1 MAHRI
6 LDSIE
11 SPDDLKLLTNEELS
25 ILAHEIREEIGAG
38 HFKKRW
44 PCCIESWRR

>member
-11 SPDDLKLLTNEELS
+11 SPDNLKLLTNEELS
-25 ILAHEIREEIGAG
+25 ILAHEILMTSFCSMLVIS
-38 HFKKRW
+38 
-44 PCCIESWRR
+44 PMLTCL